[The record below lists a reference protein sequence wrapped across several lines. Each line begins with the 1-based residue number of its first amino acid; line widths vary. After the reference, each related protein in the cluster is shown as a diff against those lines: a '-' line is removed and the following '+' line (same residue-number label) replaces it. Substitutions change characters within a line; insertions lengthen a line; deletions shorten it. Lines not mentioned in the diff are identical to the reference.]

1 MPRGF
6 NGVMARITG
15 PGASR
20 AEIAFQ
26 IVLPMLATSAT
37 LYYAIYNSQT
47 VLQIVLAGLLGF
59 DIAGGIVTNS
69 TSSAKRWYHRSGQG
83 FWQHMGFISLH
94 LVHLSIVVFTFGT
107 GYFWLLMHGLVL
119 ILSSTAILLSAIYL
133 QRTISLSVYSLALII
148 SMMFGSVPGLEWFL
162 PLFYLKLLVAHLP
175 VEEPYRPIEEE
186 KKQ

>member
-1 MPRGF
+1 
-6 NGVMARITG
+6 
-15 PGASR
+15 
-20 AEIAFQ
+20 
-26 IVLPMLATSAT
+26 
-37 LYYAIYNSQT
+37 
-47 VLQIVLAGLLGF
+47 
-59 DIAGGIVTNS
+59 
-69 TSSAKRWYHRSGQG
+69 
-83 FWQHMGFISLH
+83 MGFISLH

-162 PLFYLKLLVAHLP
+162 PLFYLRLLVAHLP